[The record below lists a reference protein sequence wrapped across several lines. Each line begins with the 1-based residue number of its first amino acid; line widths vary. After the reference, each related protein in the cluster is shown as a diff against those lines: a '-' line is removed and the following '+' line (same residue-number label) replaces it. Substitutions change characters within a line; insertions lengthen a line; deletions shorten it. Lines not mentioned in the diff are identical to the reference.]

1 VSVPAE
7 SIGRSD
13 GQPGQSFIVSRP
25 PVLPRKEGEQVR
37 IITSDGVEDWQE
49 VEDFTA
55 SMADDRHYT
64 IDGATGT
71 VRFGPRVRYA
81 DGSVLQRGAI
91 PRDGAEVM
99 ISGYRH
105 GGGAVG
111 NVGNDTLNVLRTTV
125 PFVDRVSNLLPA
137 SGGVDA
143 ETVRNAKERGPLSI
157 RTGQRAVTARDFER
171 LGLEASAE
179 VARTR
184 CLPPTEPAGPVRLL
198 VVPNVR
204 RLAET
209 QELDDFA
216 LSEQLLGRIRQH
228 LDERRLVGT
237 AVEVGTPYYQGVSV
251 AALIQSLPGRP
262 TTLVRQRALDVLYRY
277 INPLVGGDGDG
288 WPFDSDINAAPIAQ
302 MLEAIEGVERVEEVL
317 LFEYDLRTGQRHGGA
332 KELIR
337 LDRQS
342 LFLSAKHQVVVR

>member
-1 VSVPAE
+1 
-7 SIGRSD
+7 
-13 GQPGQSFIVSRP
+13 
-25 PVLPRKEGEQVR
+25 
-37 IITSDGVEDWQE
+37 
-49 VEDFTA
+49 
-55 SMADDRHYT
+55 
-64 IDGATGT
+64 
-71 VRFGPRVRYA
+71 
-81 DGSVLQRGAI
+81 
-91 PRDGAEVM
+91 
-99 ISGYRH
+99 
-105 GGGAVG
+105 
-111 NVGNDTLNVLRTTV
+111 
-125 PFVDRVSNLLPA
+125 
-137 SGGVDA
+137 
-143 ETVRNAKERGPLSI
+143 
-157 RTGQRAVTARDFER
+157 
-171 LGLEASAE
+171 
-179 VARTR
+179 
-184 CLPPTEPAGPVRLL
+184 